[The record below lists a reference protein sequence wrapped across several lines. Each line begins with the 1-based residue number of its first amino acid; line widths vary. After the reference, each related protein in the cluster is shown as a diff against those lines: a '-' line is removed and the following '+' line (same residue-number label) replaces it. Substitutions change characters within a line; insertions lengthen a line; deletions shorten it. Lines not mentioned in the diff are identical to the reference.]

1 MQTTDNRMKT
11 TFIATIAS
19 LIAGQA
25 LAVTTWITP
34 SDPSNSNTTWLAGT
48 AYTNNFGIAFK
59 TGPTGTFSMDW
70 LTIGLNTSGVSAGAA
85 TFKVALHNTT
95 NETAYSAVAE
105 STAYATDT
113 VAFSMPT
120 TMSTN
125 FNLELDALEF
135 PNISGYVMTA
145 NTTYALIVY
154 APSLGIGIQRHTG
167 YTNGTT
173 NNFYTVTEGFT
184 MLDTFRNNSPNYS
197 IIGSNFPSLA
207 FSFGETS
214 AIPEPGSLVS
224 VSVLLSSAAFLR
236 TRRKATD
243 A

>member
-1 MQTTDNRMKT
+1 MKT

-34 SDPSNSNTTWLAGT
+34 SDPSNSNANWPGGT

-70 LTIGLNTSGVSAGAA
+70 LTIRLSTSTVTAG
-85 TFKVALHNTT
+85 TSSFKVALRNTDNT
-95 NETAYSAVAE
+95 TAYSAVAGTTE
-105 STAYATDT
+105 YAIDT
-113 VAFSMPT
+113 ITFSMPIT
-120 TMSTN
+120 TSTN

-135 PNISGYVMTA
+135 PNISGHAMAA
-145 NTTYALIVY
+145 NTTYALIVN
-154 APSLGIGIQRHTG
+154 APLNNIGMGRTTG
-167 YTNGTT
+167 YSNGTT

-184 MLDTFRNNSPNYS
+184 MLDTFRNNANYFNNAS
-197 IIGSNFPSLA
+197 SYPSLA
-207 FSFGETS
+207 FSFGEEVS

-224 VSVLLSSAAFLR
+224 LSVMLSSAAFLR
-236 TRRKATD
+236 TRRKAT
-243 A
+243 AA